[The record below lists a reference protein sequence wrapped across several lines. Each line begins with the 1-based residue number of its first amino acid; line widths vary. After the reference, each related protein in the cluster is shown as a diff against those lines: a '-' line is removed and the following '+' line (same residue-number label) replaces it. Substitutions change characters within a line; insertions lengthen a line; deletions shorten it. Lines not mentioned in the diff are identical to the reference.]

1 MPVMKQK
8 QIPLRFAPPPF
19 HPQVVRRWVP
29 RCCAATLP
37 QSKWVFP
44 HFKKGGLGGIC
55 ICLQDVE
62 IIAKHRHAVGF
73 TLVEMAVVL
82 LIMAIL
88 LGGLLP
94 TLSSRVEQQRLGEV
108 RKQLDEIEQAVIGY
122 ALING
127 RLPCPASSS
136 SNGMESF
143 AAGGNASNGN
153 CSNFDNG
160 YAPASTLGLV
170 TTDGYALDPWNNR
183 IRYAASKSNGNA
195 FTSING
201 MGTAGMSSLA
211 PDLLVCST
219 ATGISA
225 TSCASGAALTA
236 SPGVPLVIY
245 STGKNGSYGG
255 TGIDE
260 AANPNPNSSNN
271 DRVFVSHTP
280 TASSA
285 ANGEFD
291 DIVIWLSPS
300 ILLGKMVAAGKLP

>member
-1 MPVMKQK
+1 MKPV
-8 QIPLRFAPPPF
+8 RVTYC
-19 HPQVVRRWVP
+19 H
-29 RCCAATLP
+29 AA
-37 QSKWVFP
+37 
-44 HFKKGGLGGIC
+44 
-55 ICLQDVE
+55 
-62 IIAKHRHAVGF
+62 GF
-73 TLVEMAVVL
+73 TLVEMAIVL
-82 LIMAIL
+82 LIVAIL

-136 SNGMESF
+136 SNGAESF
-143 AAGGNASNGN
+143 ASGGSTINGN
-153 CSNFDNG
+153 CSNFYNG
-160 YAPASTLGLV
+160 FAPAATLGLV
-170 TTDGYALDPWNNR
+170 TTDGYAVDPWGNR
-183 IRYAASKSNGNA
+183 IRYALTKSNGNA
-195 FTSING
+195 YTSLNG
-201 MGTAGMSSLA
+201 MSTTGMSGLT
-211 PDLLVCST
+211 PDLLVCTT

-255 TGIDE
+255 TGADE

-271 DRVFVSHTP
+271 DRVFVSHGP

-291 DIVIWLSPS
+291 DIIIWLSPS

>member
-1 MPVMKQK
+1 MLAMKTT
-8 QIPLRFAPPPF
+8 RVT
-19 HPQVVRRWVP
+19 HCR
-29 RCCAATLP
+29 AA
-37 QSKWVFP
+37 
-44 HFKKGGLGGIC
+44 
-55 ICLQDVE
+55 
-62 IIAKHRHAVGF
+62 GF

-82 LIMAIL
+82 LIVALL

-94 TLSSRVEQQRLGEV
+94 TLSSRVEQQRMSEV

-122 ALING
+122 ALSSG

-136 SNGMESF
+136 SKGTESF
-143 AAGGNASNGN
+143 ASGGSAANGD
-153 CSNFDNG
+153 CSNFNDG
-160 YAPASTLGLV
+160 YAPAATLGLV
-170 TTDGYALDPWNNR
+170 TADGYAVDPWGNR
-183 IRYAASKSNGNA
+183 IRYALTKSNNKA

-201 MGTAGMSSLA
+201 MSATGMSSLT
-211 PDLLVCST
+211 PDLLVCTT

-255 TGIDE
+255 TGADE
-260 AANPNPNSSNN
+260 AANPNANSNNN

>member
-1 MPVMKQK
+1 MPVMK
-8 QIPLRFAPPPF
+8 I
-19 HPQVVRRWVP
+19 V
-29 RCCAATLP
+29 
-37 QSKWVFP
+37 
-44 HFKKGGLGGIC
+44 
-55 ICLQDVE
+55 
-62 IIAKHRHAVGF
+62 IAGF

-82 LIMAIL
+82 LIIAIL

-94 TLSSRVEQQRLGEV
+94 TVSSRVEQQRLSEV
-108 RKQLDEIEQAVIGY
+108 HKQLDEIEQAAIGY

-136 SNGMESF
+136 SNGLESF
-143 AAGGNASNGN
+143 AAGGSAANGN

-160 YAPASTLGLV
+160 YAPAATLGLV
-170 TTDGYALDPWNNR
+170 TVDGYAVDPWGNR
-183 IRYAASKSNGNA
+183 IRYALTKSNGNA
-195 FTSING
+195 FTSTNG
-201 MGTAGMSSLA
+201 LNATGMSSLT

-245 STGKNGSYGG
+245 STGRNGSYGG
-255 TGIDE
+255 TGTDE
-260 AANPNPNSSNN
+260 AANPNPNSTNN
-271 DRVFVSHTP
+271 DRVFVSHPP
-280 TASSA
+280 TAGST

-291 DIVIWLSPS
+291 DIVIWLSPT